1 MCLTPPTGCS
11 EVEPLAIRDGAVLRP
26 YTEEDAA
33 ELTAIVA
40 ANREHLAP
48 WLPWAATYGYQDS
61 IDYVARTRAQI
72 ESEDAFEG
80 AIVVDGEI
88 VGGAGLHAI
97 DRLNRSTSIGYW
109 LTAAA
114 QGSGLMT
121 ATVRAL
127 LDHAFGALDLHRV
140 VIEAVLDNARS
151 RAIPERLG
159 FTEEGVQREAKLVRG
174 RFEDAA
180 LYAML
185 ASDWPPS
192 PPREA
197 TGSE

>member
-1 MCLTPPTGCS
+1 
-11 EVEPLAIRDGAVLRP
+11 VEPLPIRDGAVLRP
-26 YTEEDAA
+26 YNEDDAA
-33 ELTAIVA
+33 ELTAVVA
-40 ANREHLAP
+40 ENREHLAR
-48 WLPWAATYGYQDS
+48 WLPWAATYGHQDS
-61 IDYVARTRAQI
+61 LDFIALSRAQI
-72 ESEDAFEG
+72 EAGEGFEG

-88 VGGAGLHAI
+88 VGGAGFHAV
-97 DRLNRSTSIGYW
+97 DRLNHSTSIGYW

-114 QGSGLMT
+114 QDSGLMT

-127 LDHAFGALDLHRV
+127 LDQAFGPWELHRV

-159 FTEEGVQREAKLVRG
+159 FTEEGVLREAKLIRG
-174 RFEDAA
+174 RYEDAA

-185 ASDWPPS
+185 ASDWRPA
-192 PPREA
+192 PRVA

>member
-1 MCLTPPTGCS
+1 M
-11 EVEPLAIRDGAVLRP
+11 EPLEINDVAVLRP

-33 ELTAIVA
+33 ELTAVVA
-40 ANREHLAP
+40 ANREHLAC

-61 IDYVARTRAQI
+61 IDYVTKTRAQI
-72 ESEDAFEG
+72 ESEEAFEG
-80 AIVVDGEI
+80 AILVDGAI
-88 VGGAGLHAI
+88 VGGAGFHAI

-109 LTAAA
+109 LTAEA

-121 ATVRAL
+121 ATVRTL
-127 LDHAFGALDLHRV
+127 LDHAFDARGLHRV
-140 VIEAVLDNARS
+140 VIEAVLDNTRS

-159 FTEEGVQREAKLVRG
+159 FTEEGVLREAKLVRG
-174 RFEDAA
+174 RYEDAA

-185 ASDWPPS
+185 ASDWPPA
-192 PPREA
+192 PREA

>member
-1 MCLTPPTGCS
+1 MQ
-11 EVEPLAIRDGAVLRP
+11 PLKINDLAVLRP
-26 YTEEDAA
+26 YTEKDAA
-33 ELTAIVA
+33 ELTAVVA

-48 WLPWAATYGYQDS
+48 WLPWAATHGHQDS
-61 IDYVARTRAQI
+61 LDFVARTRAQI
-72 ESEDAFEG
+72 ESEEAFEG
-80 AIVVDGEI
+80 AIVVGGEI

-97 DRLNRSTSIGYW
+97 DQLNRSASIGYW
-109 LTAAA
+109 LTAEA
-114 QGSGLMT
+114 QGGGLMT

-127 LDHAFGALDLHRV
+127 LDYAFGHRGLHRV
-140 VIEAVLDNARS
+140 VIEAVLGNGRS

-159 FTEEGVQREAKLVRG
+159 FTEEGVLREAKLIRG
-174 RFEDAA
+174 RYEDAA

-192 PPREA
+192 PAREA